1 MHVPKPSVG
10 GNVPSGD
17 GAARDTSGGSAP
29 HPSVASAAVPR
40 VTGAVPAVQAAGAAG
55 TAGTAVGSGTSPAGA
70 TASGPADPTPDIP
83 ATPEPLPATVH
94 SGTSG
99 TPSPAA
105 AVPAGPVTRRELREA
120 RKRGPRLFR
129 RSRRP
134 PREPGAPSR
143 AGRNLPAAIGVGVG
157 LMILVLGGLL
167 FFPLAFVALVTVL
180 GVLGVLEVSRALAV
194 RRIGM
199 PLVPAVAAS
208 VALPL
213 AAYYGGAESLAFASV
228 FSFLALLLWRSLDP
242 APGAP
247 RAVMA
252 GAFTLLWVPFMLS
265 FAMLLLQLPGG
276 YLLIATL
283 LLLVVAN
290 DTFGYLIGVLFGK
303 HPMAPKI
310 SPKKSWEGFGGSVG
324 GAMVIGAL
332 CAVFLLDQPLW
343 VGLVLAVAIV
353 AAATAGD
360 LAESM
365 IKRELGVKDMG
376 TMLPGHGGVMDR
388 LDSVVFASPMAFL
401 LSATLVPGL
410 I

>member
-17 GAARDTSGGSAP
+17 GAARDAPGGSAP
-29 HPSVASAAVPR
+29 SPSAASTAVPR
-40 VTGAVPAVQAAGAAG
+40 VTGAAPAAG
-55 TAGTAVGSGTSPAGA
+55 TAAGPRTGPAGGTASV
-70 TASGPADPTPDIP
+70 PADPTPAVP
-83 ATPEPLPATVH
+83 ETPGPLPATVH
-94 SGTSG
+94 PGTSG
-99 TPSPAA
+99 SPAA
-105 AVPAGPVTRRELREA
+105 AAPAGPVTRRELREA
-120 RKRGPRLFR
+120 RKRSPRLFR

-208 VALPL
+208 VALPF
-213 AAYYGGAESLAFASV
+213 AAYFGGAESLAFASV

-290 DTFGYLIGVLFGK
+290 DTFGYLVGVLFGK

>member
-1 MHVPKPSVG
+1 MHVPQPSVG

-17 GAARDTSGGSAP
+17 GAARDTPGASAP
-29 HPSVASAAVPR
+29 RPSVASTAVPQ
-40 VTGAVPAVQAAGAAG
+40 VTGAAPAVRAAG
-55 TAGTAVGSGTSPAGA
+55 SPAGPAGGTGPVGA
-70 TASGPADPTPDIP
+70 TASIPADPTPGVP
-83 ATPEPLPATVH
+83 ATPGPVPAATALP
-94 SGTSG
+94 GTSG
-99 TPSPAA
+99 TPAPAA

-120 RKRGPRLFR
+120 RRRGPRLFR

-157 LMILVLGGLL
+157 LMILVLAGLL

-208 VALPL
+208 VALPF

-228 FSFLALLLWRSLDP
+228 FSFLALLLWRTLDP

-310 SPKKSWEGFGGSVG
+310 SPKKSWEGFGGSIG
-324 GAMVIGAL
+324 GAMVIGVL
-332 CAVFLLDQPLW
+332 CAVFLLDQPFW

>member
-1 MHVPKPSVG
+1 M
-10 GNVPSGD
+10 
-17 GAARDTSGGSAP
+17 
-29 HPSVASAAVPR
+29 
-40 VTGAVPAVQAAGAAG
+40 AAGPG
-55 TAGTAVGSGTSPAGA
+55 TRPAGV
-70 TASGPADPTPDIP
+70 TASVPADPTPGVP
-83 ATPEPLPATVH
+83 ATPEPLPATAH
-94 SGTSG
+94 PGTSG
-99 TPSPAA
+99 TASPAA

-134 PREPGAPSR
+134 PRVRGAPSR

-157 LMILVLGGLL
+157 LMILVLAGLL

-208 VALPL
+208 VALPF

-290 DTFGYLIGVLFGK
+290 DTFGYLVGVLFGK

-310 SPKKSWEGFGGSVG
+310 SPKKSWEGFGGSVA